1 MARFGILT
9 GGGDCPGLNAV
20 IRGVVRAGVNRYGH
34 QIIGFRY
41 GWAGVLE
48 ANTVELTAAE
58 HLGHPAP
65 RRHDPRH
72 VAHEPLQATAPTA
85 PRSCARRSSARA
97 IDALI
102 PIGGEDTL
110 GVAGR
115 LSADGV
121 PVVGVPKTIDNDLAG
136 TDVTFG
142 FHTAV
147 QIATDAIDRLH
158 TTAESHNRVIVVEVM
173 GRHAG
178 WIAAYSGIAG
188 GADVILVPERPF
200 DIDEVCERIKRRH
213 ARRHARSRSSSSPRA
228 RVPRDGS
235 GITTAGAKTDAFGH
249 ARLGG
254 IAVALEREIEAR
266 TGFETRMTILG
277 HVQRGGTP
285 TAYDRVLATR
295 FGVQGGRGGRPRRVG
310 HDGLAARHGHR
321 PGPAGRRGGRA
332 QAPRRRSLRHRRGV
346 LRVARPP
353 GRRPDRVATLA
364 GCAAC
369 RRSSSSSPSR
379 SWPPAAAPT
388 RKAANDYVDAVNKAQ
403 NDFAAKFDQLS
414 GQITSTSTAAQDRQ
428 TLDGFKQAIDKVVTD
443 FRAVKAPDKVKALH
457 DQLIAEI
464 SAYGTRDRQGQGGV
478 RRRGPAGDR
487 QGAGRSRQR
496 RDAGPGADQHDDRRH
511 QQEAA
516 RVTTLGPCSRA

>member
-34 QIIGFRY
+34 HIIGFRY
-41 GWAGVLE
+41 GWAGILE
-48 ANTVELTAAE
+48 ANTVELTPQNTAGIL
-58 HLGHPAP
+58 HRGGTILGTSRTNPYRDDA
-65 RRHDPRH
+65 DG
-72 VAHEPLQATAPTA
+72 TALV
-85 PRSCARRSSARA
+85 REVLDREG
-97 IDALI
+97 IDGLI

-200 DIDEVCERIKRRH
+200 DVDEVCERIKRRH
-213 ARRHARSRSSSSPRA
+213 ARGTTFSIVVVSEGAT
-228 RVPRDGS
+228 PRDGS
-235 GITTAGAKTDAFGH
+235 GITTSAAKTDAFGH

-254 IAVALEREIEAR
+254 IAVELEREIEER

-295 FGVQGGRGGRPRRVG
+295 FGVKAIEAADRGEFGTMV
-310 HDGLAARHGHR
+310 
-321 PGPAGRRGGRA
+321 
-332 QAPRRRSLRHRRGV
+332 SLRGTDIV
-346 LRVARPP
+346 LAP
-353 GRRPDRVATLA
+353 LA
-364 GCAAC
+364 
-369 RRSSSSSPSR
+369 
-379 SWPPAAAPT
+379 
-388 RKAANDYVDAVNKAQ
+388 DALAEPKLL
-403 NDFAAKFDQLS
+403 DDDLYE
-414 GQITSTSTAAQDRQ
+414 TAEVFF
-428 TLDGFKQAIDKVVTD
+428 G
-443 FRAVKAPDKVKALH
+443 
-457 DQLIAEI
+457 
-464 SAYGTRDRQGQGGV
+464 
-478 RRRGPAGDR
+478 
-487 QGAGRSRQR
+487 
-496 RDAGPGADQHDDRRH
+496 
-511 QQEAA
+511 
-516 RVTTLGPCSRA
+516 